1 MKGEGFEETRQL
13 LPQLADGCL
22 IGAHR
27 WPGNVKSWVVQNS
40 FWKELGPAGDIFLLQ
55 RNLYLQNKM
64 GIFKLLCLLQEK
76 KKVVFCTTK
85 YLCSPDVSWRPPYP
99 IRAM

>member
-76 KKVVFCTTK
+76 KK
-85 YLCSPDVSWRPPYP
+85 LCSVQLNTYVAQMLAGGPPTP
-99 IRAM
+99 